1 MSERKPK
8 DKLVPAHTDD
18 PKAPRLSEGELVLYA
33 TEDGLSQL
41 YLRAEDGTVWL
52 TQAEMAEL
60 FQTSKQNI
68 SLHIK
73 KILAEG
79 EQTESTVKF
88 YLTVQT
94 EGGRRVRRKVYLYRL
109 EMILAVGYRAKS
121 PRGTQFRQWAT
132 AHLKE
137 YLIKGFVM
145 DDERLKDPAGWDYF
159 DELLQRI
166 REIRASEKR
175 FYQKL
180 RDLFALSV
188 DYQDDPDAT
197 GRFFATVQNK
207 MLYAVAGKTAAE
219 IVVERADPNQPNMA
233 LTSWKAGRVRKT
245 DVVVAKNYLRADEL
259 DALNRIATMFLDYAE
274 DRASQ
279 RQNLRMDDWRQYV
292 DRFVEFNERPLLKH
306 AGSVSHER
314 MQQVAHERYAAFDAK
329 RRTAEAMT
337 ADAEDMRELEMVE
350 KCVRKGGK
358 HAS

>member
-1 MSERKPK
+1 MSERKPT
-8 DKLVPAHTDD
+8 DKPVSTQVRDQME
-18 PKAPRLSEGELVLYA
+18 PRLSEGELVLYA
-33 TEDGLSQL
+33 TEDGLSRL

-73 KILAEG
+73 RILAEG
-79 EQTESTVKF
+79 EQAESTVKF

-94 EGGRRVRRKVYLYRL
+94 EGERRVRRKVYLYEL
-109 EMILAVGYRAKS
+109 DMILAVGYRVKS

-137 YLIKGFVM
+137 YLVKGFVM

-159 DELLQRI
+159 DDLLQRI

-188 DYQDDPDAT
+188 DYQDDPEAT

-219 IVVERADPNQPNMA
+219 IVVERADPEQPNMA
-233 LTSWKAGRVRKT
+233 LTSWKASRVRKT
-245 DVVVAKNYLRADEL
+245 DVVVAKNYLRADEI

-279 RQNLRMDDWRQYV
+279 RQNLRMADWQQYV

-314 MQQVAHERYAAFDAK
+314 MQQVAHERYAEFDAK
-329 RRTAEAMT
+329 RRAAEALQ
-337 ADAEDMRELEMVE
+337 ADAEDMRELERVE
-350 KCVRKGGK
+350 KLARKGGG